1 MSARRA
7 ETTAEGA
14 TAVRVRAGEGRLDY
28 PVLVGPGLLAE
39 LSRLLRAHA
48 PAYRYGIIADAT
60 VAGLYG
66 RRVMDELAASD
77 IATQLLTFPPGEQ
90 SKSRA
95 TWADLTD
102 ALLGAGVGRDGA
114 LVALGGGVT
123 GDLAGF
129 VAATFLRGV
138 PIVQL
143 PTSLVAMMDSA
154 VGGKTGVDVPAGK
167 NLVGAFHPP
176 RLVVADTATIATL
189 PPSER
194 AQGLVE
200 AVKHG
205 AIADAAYL
213 QRLEEDLPELL
224 EGEPQAT
231 TAAVLRSVEIK
242 AHVVSEDEREAGLR
256 EILNFGH
263 TLGHALE
270 AASDYG
276 LPHGTA
282 VAMGMVLEA
291 RLGEALG
298 VTAPGTSARLERIVA
313 RLGLPTEP
321 FQALSREGVL
331 AFVSSDKKARKGR
344 ARCVL
349 LERIGGVA
357 GGGGWSREL
366 PDDAVGAVLDVWF
379 GGGSAWRT

>member
-7 ETTAEGA
+7 ETTAESAA
-14 TAVRVRAGEGRLDY
+14 TVRVRAGEGRLDY

-48 PAYRYGIIADAT
+48 PAYRYGIIADAS

-66 RRVMDELAASD
+66 RRVLEELAASD
-77 IATQLLTFPPGEQ
+77 VAAQLLTFPPGEQ
-90 SKSRA
+90 SKSRE

-154 VGGKTGVDVPAGK
+154 VGGKTGVDVPVGK

-224 EGEPQAT
+224 EGEPEAT

-242 AHVVSEDEREAGLR
+242 AHVVGEDEREAGLR

-276 LPHGTA
+276 MPHGTA

-291 RLGEALG
+291 RLGETLG
-298 VTAPGTSARLERIVA
+298 VTAPGTGARLERIVA
-313 RLGLPTEP
+313 RLGLPTQP
-321 FQALSREGVL
+321 FPALSREGVL
-331 AFVSSDKKARKGR
+331 AFVRLDKKARKGR
-344 ARCVL
+344 VRYVL

-357 GGGGWSREL
+357 GEGRWSREL

-379 GGGSAWRT
+379 GGGSAGRT